1 MIYNVKEKTY
11 VVTVLRIGYAHQII
25 KVFAMS
31 EKQARE
37 KAEDVAGNYN
47 FSEHSSEYEIQE
59 IREEKKE
66 K

>member
-1 MIYNVKEKTY
+1 LVCQI
-11 VVTVLRIGYAHQII
+11 VTVLRIGYAHRNIEI
-25 KVFAMS
+25 SATS
-31 EKQARE
+31 EEQARE
-37 KAEDVAGNYN
+37 KAEDMAGNYN

>member
-1 MIYNVKEKTY
+1 LVCQI
-11 VVTVLRIGYAHQII
+11 VTVLRIGYAHRNIEI
-25 KVFAMS
+25 SAIS
-31 EKQARE
+31 EEQARE
-37 KAEDVAGNYN
+37 KAEDMAGNYN